1 MAPWQPCILANFIS
15 ILPVYSP
22 KIVLSDIMSY
32 PILAPL
38 FEWSPWKTILE
49 FAARAHQSTTT
60 FVTEHSVSGN
70 HGQLSAAPECKS
82 AVHFLASV
90 KNAQHLIFPFPL

>member
-1 MAPWQPCILANFIS
+1 MATLHFSQLHLHTTSVFAKNCP
-15 ILPVYSP
+15 
-22 KIVLSDIMSY
+22 IMSY
-32 PILAPL
+32 PLVAPL

-70 HGQLSAAPECKS
+70 HGQLSAVPECKS
-82 AVHFLASV
+82 AVHFLAS
-90 KNAQHLIFPFPL
+90 KALFIL